1 MHFCLDAVA
10 VRKAFNTRIS
20 EVHNCWL
27 EIQQIKPCLAKDII
41 FLPHLFN
48 IFVSYGETK
57 VKTET
62 NLKKWNVPVCTPN
75 KANAVAPFHSTYF
88 VDNEKH

>member
-1 MHFCLDAVA
+1 MLHCRHLLNLLLAWHQDPSMHFCLDAVA

-62 NLKKWNVPVCTPN
+62 NLKK
-75 KANAVAPFHSTYF
+75 
-88 VDNEKH
+88 